1 MNTVKVEGL
10 YKKFSSK
17 LSDSVR
23 SGIKEIIQ
31 SQKQRTED
39 SLLNSEFWALEDI
52 SFELNEGDSLG
63 ILGAN
68 GSGKTTL
75 LRVLNGT
82 YKPTKGR
89 FEMKEPIGSLI
100 AAGAGFSPTLTG
112 RENVFLSASLLGLST
127 KEIDKKYNS
136 IVEFSE
142 LGDFLEM
149 PLSHYSSGMSVRLA
163 FAVATSVIP
172 EVLLIDEVLAVGDIG
187 FQRKCYA
194 RIGELKKA
202 GTTFLIVSHS
212 TESTW
217 ELCNKGLFLDSGKTE
232 GIEDVKNVIA
242 KYVNKTFSKPKFD
255 ENARRESESS
265 HEIKIKQILVFGD
278 RGPQHK
284 ILFREKLTLH
294 IKFAT
299 KVKIDACYFRINI
312 SNDKYRPIAT
322 SDTSLCQDGQQN
334 LEIGEHELRLDLN
347 EVNLKPGRY
356 FLDLALSNASGG
368 PHLGI
373 FKDAIEFEILASPE
387 NPIYDYGMQALID
400 LPSKVIFFQ

>member
-31 SQKQRTED
+31 SQKQRTDD

-52 SFELNEGDSLG
+52 SFELDEGDALG

-89 FEMKEPIGSLI
+89 IEMKEPIGSLI

-127 KEIDKKYNS
+127 KEIEKKYNS

-142 LGDFLEM
+142 LGDFLDM

-163 FAVATSVIP
+163 FSVATSIIP

-187 FQRKCYA
+187 FQRKCFS
-194 RIGELKKA
+194 RIDDLKKA

-212 TESTW
+212 IESTW
-217 ELCNKGLFLDSGKTE
+217 ELCNKGMYMESGKSE

-242 KYVNKTFSKPKFD
+242 KYVN
-255 ENARRESESS
+255 SS
-265 HEIKIKQILVFGD
+265 ILNQKSTKQNMHVSQISGEIDIVSISIQGDNNLAPNINFRNSLHLNINFKNRIKL
-278 RGPQHK
+278 
-284 ILFREKLTLH
+284 EKS
-294 IKFAT
+294 F
-299 KVKIDACYFRINI
+299 VRINI
-312 SNDKYRPIAT
+312 SNDKYRPIA
-322 SDTSLCQDGQQN
+322 SADTSLHAGGIKD
-334 LEIGEHELRLDLN
+334 LEVGEHNLHVSLN
-347 EVNLKPGRY
+347 EINLKPGRY
-356 FLDLALSNASGG
+356 SIDLSINSKLGS
-368 PHLGI
+368 PHSRL
-373 FKDAIEFEILASPE
+373 FKDVLLFEIHASPE
-387 NPIYDYGMQALID
+387 NHLYDFGLHALID
-400 LPSKVIFFQ
+400 LPIDIIKFK

>member
-1 MNTVKVEGL
+1 MATVKVEGL

-23 SGIKEIIQ
+23 SGIKEIVQ
-31 SQKQRTED
+31 SQKKRTSD
-39 SLLNSEFWALEDI
+39 SLLNSEFWALENI
-52 SFELNEGDSLG
+52 SFELAEGDSLG

-82 YKPTKGR
+82 YKPTRGN

-127 KEIDKKYNS
+127 KEIEKKYES

-163 FAVATSVIP
+163 FAVATSVVP

-187 FQRKCYA
+187 FQRKCFS
-194 RIGELKKA
+194 RIRELKKA

-212 TESTW
+212 TEPTW
-217 ELCNKGLFLDSGKTE
+217 ELCNKGLFIDAGKSE
-232 GIEDVKNVIA
+232 GVEDVKNVIA
-242 KYVNKTFSKPKFD
+242 KYVNKTLSKKK
-255 ENARRESESS
+255 SS
-265 HEIKIKQILVFGD
+265 KDVLHDAQSSNEIKIKKISIFGD
-278 RGPQHK
+278 RGPEYD
-284 ILFREKLTLH
+284 ILFRENLSLNIRFETN
-294 IKFAT
+294 IK
-299 KVKIDACYFRINI
+299 INGCYFRINI
-312 SNDKYRPIAT
+312 SNDRYRPIAT
-322 SDTSLCQDGQQN
+322 SDTSLHQGGQQD
-334 LEIGEHELRLDLN
+334 LEIGDHELNLYLN

-356 FLDLALSNASGG
+356 FLDLSLSNDSGG

-373 FKDAIEFEILASPE
+373 FKDAVQFEILASVE
-387 NPIYDYGMQALID
+387 NPIYDFGMQALID
-400 LPSKVIFFQ
+400 LPSKVILFQ